1 MDRLST
7 LLSQFGVRA
16 NLFYNG
22 KLCGM
27 AGKSDGCWRTSLF
40 ADTKNG
46 RRHGARFR
54 LFRCLS
60 PQASADHI
68 HQVTAVA

>member
-1 MDRLST
+1 MDRLFT
-7 LLSQFGVRA
+7 LLSQFGVRV
-16 NLFYNG
+16 NLFYDG
-22 KLCGM
+22 KLCCVT
-27 AGKSDGCWRTSLF
+27 GKSDGCWRVSLF
-40 ADTKNG
+40 TDTKNG

-60 PQASADHI
+60 PQAPADHV

>member
-1 MDRLST
+1 
-7 LLSQFGVRA
+7 VRE

-22 KLCGM
+22 KLCGV
-27 AGKSDGCWRTSLF
+27 AGKSDGCWC
-40 ADTKNG
+40 NG

-54 LFRCLS
+54 LFRYLS
-60 PQASADHI
+60 PQAPADHV

>member
-1 MDRLST
+1 MDRLPM

-27 AGKSDGCWRTSLF
+27 AGKSDGCWC
-40 ADTKNG
+40 NG

-54 LFRCLS
+54 LFRYLS
-60 PQASADHI
+60 PQAPADHV

>member
-22 KLCGM
+22 KLVRPGVLR
-27 AGKSDGCWRTSLF
+27 WR
-40 ADTKNG
+40 
-46 RRHGARFR
+46 
-54 LFRCLS
+54 
-60 PQASADHI
+60 
-68 HQVTAVA
+68 